1 MKQNP
6 SYKLYLRDGAREA
19 VNKLKDHSI
28 NVQAFLRKAL
38 KDKAKDIEY
47 NIEEAMKRGI
57 PREEAEEIMG
67 KK

>member
-1 MKQNP
+1 MKQRA
-6 SYKLYLRDGAREA
+6 SYRLYLMPNDK
-19 VNKLKDHSI
+19 VNLQTLKDHSI

-47 NIEEAMKRGI
+47 NIEEAIKIGI